1 MNTKFHFV
9 ANYIYR
15 QIRHVI
21 TLISR
26 WHLTPGVLFD
36 LRSYMMLYEF
46 NYSMALTVSFVS
58 HDSTSL
64 MFKKN
69 VWR

>member
-15 QIRHVI
+15 QICHVV

-36 LRSYMMLYEF
+36 LRSHMMLYEF
-46 NYSMALTVSFVS
+46 NVQYGFNGFICFS
-58 HDSTSL
+58 
-64 MFKKN
+64 
-69 VWR
+69 